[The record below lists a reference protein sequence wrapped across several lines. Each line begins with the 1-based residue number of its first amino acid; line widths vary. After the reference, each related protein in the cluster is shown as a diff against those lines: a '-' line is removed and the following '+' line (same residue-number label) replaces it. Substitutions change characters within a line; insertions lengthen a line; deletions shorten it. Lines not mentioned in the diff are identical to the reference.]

1 MMKPDLDIDTEKYS
15 GHNIHNNMFIKTF
28 PDPGNM
34 KISLKMALP
43 GAIVQAIDFPGM
55 NIDFTT
61 YVPDDIKKNSVSP
74 VAPVAKIN
82 FMAASHDAAP
92 SPRDERK
99 PTQTVCAAYR
109 SPMPWGF
116 MAGRNAIRRRNG
128 VMGHCVLKKK
138 FHIILFHPPTVH
150 FHP

>member
-15 GHNIHNNMFIKTF
+15 GHNIHNNIHNNMFIKTF

-61 YVPDDIKKNSVSP
+61 YVPDDIN
-74 VAPVAKIN
+74 
-82 FMAASHDAAP
+82 
-92 SPRDERK
+92 RK
-99 PTQTVCAAYR
+99 D
-109 SPMPWGF
+109 
-116 MAGRNAIRRRNG
+116 G
-128 VMGHCVLKKK
+128 VR
-138 FHIILFHPPTVH
+138 
-150 FHP
+150 